1 MEVFT
6 MRLNA
11 PKKMVW
17 MISVI
22 LGAVGVIGQVAGI
35 GVLMPYTFW
44 LVTVALVLLA
54 LGNVMKGM

>member
-1 MEVFT
+1 

-22 LGAVGVIGQVAGI
+22 LGAVGVVGQVAGI

-44 LVTVALVLLA
+44 LVTVALALLA